1 MSKFSDYLEKAIIDW
16 SFGNIA
22 MPATSAVRYVSL
34 HTAAPSESAGSN
46 EVPTAGTN
54 YTRQGLSAG
63 NVTKAQVSG
72 VWTATNNGD
81 ITFPTT
87 GTANFT
93 ATVTHIGIWTA
104 STSGNLLY
112 WGALGSSANIV
123 PGVVFKILA
132 NNLVVSVN

>member
-16 SFGNIA
+16 SFDNTA
-22 MPATSAVRYVSL
+22 MPATGTVRYVSL

-54 YTRQGLSAG
+54 YARVAISSGNITR
-63 NVTKAQVSG
+63 AQISG
-72 VWTATNNGD
+72 VWTAKNNLD
-81 ITFPTT
+81 LTYPAA

-132 NNLVVSVN
+132 NNLTISVN